1 MFTIVLNVVTMMLD
15 PYPPNQYLTEPSK
28 VANEVYNVIFVVEFF
43 VLHVAIGPRAY
54 RSNWGYAFDG
64 MIVLSSVVE
73 QAVASGGGRATIL
86 RSFRLFQTFKLA
98 KRWQS
103 FRLLLRATVETVK

>member
-1 MFTIVLNVVTMMLD
+1 MLTIVLNVVTMMLD

-28 VANEVYNVIFVVEFF
+28 VANEVYSVIFVVEFL

-54 RSNWGYAFDG
+54 RSKWVYAFDG

-73 QAVASGGGRATIL
+73 KALASGGGLATIL
-86 RSFRLFQTFKLA
+86 RSVRLF
-98 KRWQS
+98 RI
-103 FRLLLRATVETVK
+103 R